1 MAEVQKQNPAQSGEM
16 AQLFVQF
23 VMMQAQNILFVLGKL
38 PSPYGERMEPNL
50 DTAKVLIDQLLM
62 IRTKTEGN
70 LSAQENRILED
81 CLSKVQLAF
90 IDASGGT
97 PASLMPTRTMG
108 FPMPGEDE
116 KFSEEDNEL
125 GELPNDQRGVAYE
138 PQQDSAPAPRPSTAP
153 QEAESPKKFFKSYG

>member
-50 DTAKVLIDQLLM
+50 ETAKVLIDQLIM
-62 IRTKTEGN
+62 IKTKTAGN
-70 LSAQENRILED
+70 LSPQESRVLDD

-90 IDASGGT
+90 VDASGGT
-97 PASLMPTRTMG
+97 PASLMPKRNLGFDMG
-108 FPMPGEDE
+108 AEDVWD
-116 KFSEEDNEL
+116 EDPE
-125 GELPNDQRGVAYE
+125 GDQRPDNPRASGIDRQPA
-138 PQQDSAPAPRPSTAP
+138 QDSPSAP
-153 QEAESPKKFFKSYG
+153 QPSAPKEEWSPKKFFKSYG

>member
-1 MAEVQKQNPAQSGEM
+1 M

-50 DTAKVLIDQLLM
+50 ETAKVLIDQLIM
-62 IRTKTEGN
+62 IKTKTAGN
-70 LSAQENRILED
+70 LSAQESRILED

-97 PASLMPTRTMG
+97 PASLMPQRNLGLDMG
-108 FPMPGEDE
+108 AEDVWGEDAE
-116 KFSEEDNEL
+116 ADNQTED
-125 GELPNDQRGVAYE
+125 PRGVGPGRQPAE
-138 PQQDSAPAPRPSTAP
+138 ASPSAPHPAAPK
-153 QEAESPKKFFKSYG
+153 EEESPKKFFKSYG